1 MAGVEWKASL
11 SALDRY
17 EVIQTLRASLPPAA
31 QGDAVAIEQAA
42 YQGAASREGYNA
54 ACDAG
59 VATRSKSSSTSPSS
73 PSHDAAPD
81 ETSSD
86 HSANDRG
93 GTRIGP
99 YTNCTP
105 IAEGVTSQVF
115 RSGSNALKVITT
127 HRNIEPH
134 NPRREA
140 KILGSLSDCPEVI
153 TLLDVFHDQA
163 QCMVLRFPYMPLTL
177 AAVIDQGGA
186 SRGGSAP
193 SKGLSQ
199 RQLGVIF
206 RDVLLALSHIHPM
219 GIIHRDIK
227 PSAILLA
234 SPTGPGRLSDF
245 GTAWHPSLS
254 AAVEPPHDKIL
265 DIGTGPYRA
274 PEVLFGN
281 KAYDAGVDMWSLG
294 VALAEAATGA
304 PPFES
309 RPANEDGSQLG
320 LILSVFKTL
329 GTPTPETWPEAQS
342 FKVSP
347 FQLWT
352 VFPQRPWTE
361 IMPGVNDDTRA
372 AVAAM
377 VRFDKERVA
386 AAQALELPLFAN
398 I

>member
-17 EVIQTLRASLPPAA
+17 EVIQTLAYRRASLPPAA

-81 ETSSD
+81 GTSSD

-140 KILGSLSDCPEVI
+140 KILSSLSDCPEVI

-163 QCMVLRFPYMPLTL
+163 QFMVLRFPYMPLTL
-177 AAVIDQGGA
+177 AAVIDQGGT

-254 AAVEPPHDKIL
+254 AAVEPRTTRSSTSVRD
-265 DIGTGPYRA
+265 R
-274 PEVLFGN
+274 
-281 KAYDAGVDMWSLG
+281 VDMWSLG

-309 RPANEDGSQLG
+309 RPASEDGSQLG